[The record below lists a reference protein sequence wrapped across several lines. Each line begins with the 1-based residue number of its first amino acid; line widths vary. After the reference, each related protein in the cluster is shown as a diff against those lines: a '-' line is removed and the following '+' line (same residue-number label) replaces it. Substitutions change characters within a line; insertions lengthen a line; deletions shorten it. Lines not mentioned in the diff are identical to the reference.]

1 ALHTVDFRVIDD
13 KVIVKARVNGGRA
26 QDFVLDTG
34 SELTTI
40 SRQTASSAVVRPIT
54 YTLSAGVG
62 EVGLRGLQLGRL
74 DSFEIGT
81 LKIDNVPVLIKA
93 PPLRGLPKRETERF
107 SPMALGLSMTIDYGA
122 RKLSIAKALPAEE
135 AEFRLPLRHHRL

>member
-1 ALHTVDFRVIDD
+1 M
-13 KVIVKARVNGGRA
+13 
-26 QDFVLDTG
+26 LDTG

-74 DSFEIGT
+74 DTLEIGT
-81 LKIDNVPVLIKA
+81 LKLSNVPTLIKA
-93 PPLRGLPKRETERF
+93 PALRGIPKRETESF
-107 SPMALGLSMTIDYGA
+107 SPLGA
-122 RKLSIAKALPAEE
+122 RPVDD
-135 AEFRLPLRHHRL
+135 HRLRDAQAVDRRASCRRSVRSSRCRCGTTACRWSAAC